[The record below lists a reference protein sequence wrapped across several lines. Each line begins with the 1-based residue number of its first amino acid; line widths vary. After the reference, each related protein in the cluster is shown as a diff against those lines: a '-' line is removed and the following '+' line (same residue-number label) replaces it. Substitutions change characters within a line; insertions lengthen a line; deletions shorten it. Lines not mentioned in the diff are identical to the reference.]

1 MSKLRKLV
9 HAVIDDQAARQ
20 VLGEREHHRCVEP
33 MNWALP
39 VLAQPREE
47 RAQHV
52 VALFLRGVRQM
63 ARNATTELRE
73 ELGTDLDLDDLNPR
87 TFVRKHLL
95 SEEDE
100 ERLTRPLRDVYRD
113 VEDLGHNAMDGFGA
127 DTDRPKRRLADGEQ
141 APFDADAT

>member
-1 MSKLRKLV
+1 MGNLNFLEIVGLLLLGLFIFGPERLPQ
-9 HAVIDDQAARQ
+9 VIGDAAR
-20 VLGEREHHRCVEP
+20 
-33 MNWALP
+33 M
-39 VLAQPREE
+39 
-47 RAQHV
+47 
-52 VALFLRGVRQM
+52 LRGLRQM
-63 ARNATTELRE
+63 ARNATSELRD

-113 VEDLGHNAMDGFGA
+113 VEDLGHNAMDGLGP
-127 DTDRPKRRLADGEQ
+127 DTGRAKRRLTEGEQ